1 MDPTEK
7 DICWCCGLSGV
18 RVWHTTGGNLCASCK
33 ASRPAVKYTYD
44 YQMPSITATCV
55 VICAGHF
62 AVITRRD
69 DPFKG
74 CLALPG
80 GFMNLSETN
89 RHACVREVE
98 EEIGL
103 ILDQDS
109 LTLVCVNDDVNRDPR
124 GRVVDFAYSVIVPM
138 IALRNFRAG
147 DDAASADWFPIDDF
161 EDPDKR
167 PIFAFDH
174 AEIIGKAIQQRRN
187 KNK

>member
-1 MDPTEK
+1 MEPTEK
-7 DICWCCGLSGV
+7 DRCDVCGLVGA
-18 RVWHTTGGNLCASCK
+18 RVWMMINGRNCESCRK
-33 ASRPAVKYTYD
+33 GSSKYVYD
-44 YQMPSITATCV
+44 YPMPSITATCV

-89 RHACVREVE
+89 RHACAREVE

-147 DDAASADWFPIDDF
+147 DDAASADWFSIEAFDNPST
-161 EDPDKR
+161 R
-167 PIFAFDH
+167 PLFAFDH
-174 AEIIGKAIQQRRN
+174 EQVILKALE
-187 KNK
+187 KAK